1 MTHVPLED
9 QRTRGET
16 LIELLVSMTILGITV
31 VALVGG
37 IGTSIVVSDMHR
49 KQAVAGAVVRSYAEA
64 IESSVDATPSTY
76 VGCVATTAQAAY
88 GSPPNFTAP
97 NGYTASVTGVAYW
110 TGTETGYGPCSAGV
124 GVEKLTLS
132 VSSNDSRATET
143 LNLIIRKPCRE
154 VDPCTSPTS

>member
-1 MTHVPLED
+1 VTHVPLED

-49 KQAVAGAVVRSYAEA
+49 KQAVAGVAVRSYAEA
-64 IESSVDATPSTY
+64 IESSVDATPSSY
-76 VGCVATTAQAAY
+76 VGCATGATYAT
-88 GSPPNFTAP
+88 PPNFTAP
-97 NGYTASVTGVAYW
+97 SGYTASVTGVAYW
-110 TGTETGYGPCSAGV
+110 IGNGYGACSAGV
-124 GVEKLTLS
+124 GIEKLTLS

-143 LNLIIRKPCRE
+143 MNLIIRKPCRE
-154 VDPCTSPTS
+154 ADPCTGPTS

>member
-1 MTHVPLED
+1 VTHVPLED

-37 IGTSIVVSDMHR
+37 IGTSIMVSDMHR
-49 KQAVAGAVVRSYAEA
+49 KQAVAGVVVRSYAEA
-64 IESSVDATPSTY
+64 IESSVDATPSSY
-76 VGCVATTAQAAY
+76 ANCATPASY
-88 GSPPNFTAP
+88 SSPANFTVP
-97 NGYTASVTGVAYW
+97 SGYTTSVTAVAYW
-110 TGTETGYGPCSAGV
+110 TGTGYGGCSAGV
-124 GVEKLTLS
+124 GIEKLTLR

-154 VDPCTSPTS
+154 ADPCTSP